1 MSDKNFTATITVD
14 KTPEE
19 AFAAINDVWSWW
31 SETVE
36 GTTGT
41 VGDSYRFEVPGIH
54 RCTMTTTESVPGK
67 RLVWHVTDSHLAFIA
82 DTAEWEDTDV
92 VFDLT
97 ETATGTE
104 IRFTHVGLAPEDECY
119 EVCSNAWSAYI
130 TTSLHDLLTTGTGDP
145 FRRTSTGE
153 SELIKHGN
161 AALVNLD
168 ALR

>member
-1 MSDKNFTATITVD
+1 MSDFTATITVH
-14 KTPEE
+14 KTPAE

-36 GTTGT
+36 GTSGT

-54 RCTMTTTESVPGK
+54 RCTMTTTESIPGK
-67 RLVWHVTDSHLAFIA
+67 RLVWHVTDSHLAFIS
-82 DTAEWEDTDV
+82 DTAEWENTDV
-92 VFDLT
+92 VFDIT
-97 ETATGTE
+97 ETPAGTE
-104 IRFTHVGLAPEDECY
+104 IRFTHVGLAPEVECY
-119 EVCSNAWSAYI
+119 EVCANAWGAYI
-130 TTSLHDLLTTGTGDP
+130 TTSLHGLLTTGKGDP

-161 AALVNLD
+161 AELVNLD